1 MRLIASSALIACTV
15 LIAGSAMA
23 QSMGEI
29 RQYAPGS
36 DLSNLTQNDMNQ
48 IGMIMGSS
56 DRESEKRNAVRN
68 VIRKSN
74 KR

>member
-1 MRLIASSALIACTV
+1 
-15 LIAGSAMA
+15 MA

-36 DLSNLTQNDMNQ
+36 DLSSLTQNDITQ
-48 IGMIMGSS
+48 IGMILGSS

-68 VIRKSN
+68 VIRKSS